1 MNIPP
6 SDGFVLLGKK
16 KKEAADLYVRATWS
30 CLFFFFL
37 KPQELDE
44 TQDLIEKLKIIRAVL
59 EQGGHFSGER
69 GLTFCSCLSLT
80 FFSF

>member
-1 MNIPP
+1 MELP
-6 SDGFVLLGKK
+6 
-16 KKEAADLYVRATWS
+16 
-30 CLFFFFL
+30 FFFFL